1 LAAGLGII
9 WLPLAGL
16 VNAGTTIIINL
27 FLGLVQLFQQL
38 PGAVIYLA
46 TPPVLLAFAWYG
58 GLLYA
63 AGISYTEPGS
73 QTRQRW
79 KSWAPAGAA
88 LVLIVF
94 MIWWPW
100 PGGHKLA
107 VHFIDVG
114 QGDSILVQTP
124 GGKNMLIDT
133 GGRREEYQTGTGA
146 GDQVVAPYLRKIGVN
161 RLDVLVN
168 NAGIA
173 TTTPKTSFLEKGMD
187 EWRKIVDVDLIGVAG
202 IVYEFAPH
210 MIKAGRGGEIINI
223 TSIGAVS
230 VSGCKGHHNAAYNAA
245 KAGGDI
251 LTRYLAIVLGDHG
264 IRVNA
269 IRPGPHHSDLE
280 VHLSDY
286 MRNLIDN
293 EMPCH
298 RFGEPIELGA
308 FCVYLSSPAA
318 VHITGCNM
326 NFDGGM
332 LCVK

>member
-1 LAAGLGII
+1 MSEYRI
-9 WLPLAGL
+9 
-16 VNAGTTIIINL
+16 
-27 FLGLVQLFQQL
+27 
-38 PGAVIYLA
+38 
-46 TPPVLLAFAWYG
+46 TPPIKTMQDAFSVKGKNVVITGGSRGIGRGIVQAFAESGANVVILDLRDELGKQICEDLAVYG
-58 GLLYA
+58 GRYA
-63 AGISYTEPGS
+63 CIKCDLGD
-73 QTRQRW
+73 Q
-79 KSWAPAGAA
+79 
-88 LVLIVF
+88 
-94 MIWWPW
+94 
-100 PGGHKLA
+100 
-107 VHFIDVG
+107 
-114 QGDSILVQTP
+114 DSIKEATDNTFAFFDHV
-124 GGKNMLIDT
+124 
-133 GGRREEYQTGTGA
+133 
-146 GDQVVAPYLRKIGVN
+146 
-161 RLDVLVN
+161 DVLVN

-202 IVYEFAPH
+202 IIYEFSPH
-210 MIKAGRGGEIINI
+210 MIKANRGGEIINI

-251 LTRYLAIVLGDHG
+251 LTRYLAIVLGDYG